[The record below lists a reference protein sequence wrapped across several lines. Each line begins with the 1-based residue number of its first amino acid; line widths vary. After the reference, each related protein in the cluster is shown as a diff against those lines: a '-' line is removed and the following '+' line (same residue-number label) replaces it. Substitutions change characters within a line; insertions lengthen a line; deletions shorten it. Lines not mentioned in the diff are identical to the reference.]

1 MILAFVILPV
11 GARELSSSSGVKRT
25 QHTMLSSYTSPMNAN
40 SEYRVRADRPTVRT
54 RLGTVVIRQVL
65 GKPYESI
72 FAELSALKKGPLVSG
87 TQVLG
92 KFFTLTKKKPVTLI
106 LMETIKTNT
115 PFGKLK
121 QVFAGA
127 LVRCTWL

>member
-11 GARELSSSSGVKRT
+11 GARELSSSIGVDALNA
-25 QHTMLSSYTSPMNAN
+25 MLSSYTSPMNAN
-40 SEYRVRADRPTVRT
+40 SEYRVRADRPTGRT
-54 RLGTVVIRQVL
+54 RLGTVVVRQAL
-65 GKPYESI
+65 EKPYESI

-92 KFFTLTKKKPVTLI
+92 KNFTLTQNEPGAFI

-115 PFGKLK
+115 PFGRLK